1 MVKCMNV
8 KNCRKC
14 GKLYNYISGPNI
26 CPRCREEAEEKFAQV
41 KEYIYD
47 HPDANIQ
54 QISEE
59 CDVEIPQIKR
69 WIREERLTFSEN
81 SVVGIE
87 CEVCGAL
94 IKTGRFCE
102 RCKADIA
109 KGLIDATRIPQKE
122 EPVIKTSRD
131 KDRMR
136 FLDKH

>member
-1 MVKCMNV
+1 M
-8 KNCRKC
+8 
-14 GKLYNYISGPNI
+14 
-26 CPRCREEAEEKFAQV
+26 
-41 KEYIYD
+41 
-47 HPDANIQ
+47 
-54 QISEE
+54 
-59 CDVEIPQIKR
+59 EIPQIKR

-122 EPVIKTSRD
+122 EPVIKTSRA

-136 FLDKH
+136 FLAKH

>member
-1 MVKCMNV
+1 M
-8 KNCRKC
+8 
-14 GKLYNYISGPNI
+14 
-26 CPRCREEAEEKFAQV
+26 CPSCREELEDKFQEV
-41 KEYIYD
+41 KTYIYD
-47 HPDANIQ
+47 NPEASIQ

-59 CDVEIPQIKR
+59 CEIEIAQIKR
-69 WIREERLTFSEN
+69 WIREERLTFSEH
-81 SVVGIE
+81 SVIGIE
-87 CEVCGAL
+87 CEVCGAI

-122 EPVIKTSRD
+122 EPAMSSSKSKSKG

>member
-1 MVKCMNV
+1 MNV
-8 KNCRKC
+8 RNCRKC

-26 CPRCREEAEEKFAQV
+26 CPKCREEAEEKFAQV

-47 HPDANIQ
+47 HPEANIQ
-54 QISEE
+54 QISED
-59 CDVEIPQIKR
+59 CDVDIPQIKR
-69 WIREERLTFSEN
+69 WIREERLAFSDA

-87 CEVCGAL
+87 CEVCGMT

-102 RCKADIA
+102 KCKADIA

-122 EPVIKTSRD
+122 EPVIKASRD